1 MKITLISKKIIY
13 ISIIT
18 IVLIFTFS
26 LFGCKTSNQKKD
38 NETVTTNQQETGQ
51 ITSETST
58 DPEKET
64 ASNSDDAAEQEAIM
78 KDFDKLLAN
87 EVRSYQVV
95 LFIDENISKVSF
107 TNADLMLEKL
117 EYIQKSDRQFYTDL
131 LFEGDWQQQLNKI
144 FNRDIEIK
152 DLGKIKD
159 EKLKKIATEIF
170 NGGFKLIALEGSF
183 YPYIDYDF
191 LRKYLS
197 YLSQQYK
204 DCLNI
209 MAQESNKIYSR
220 DAALTISWNEL
231 SFRLINCE
239 QFLINYTEDNI
250 RRKTVGDLYMNYLV
264 SYIVGQNN
272 TPSYSYENNKINIEV
287 LNSYSKLILDYPDS
301 ITINLIKKYQEILG
315 EANDTMNDLV
325 FKKIDD
331 IYREAVRSFNL
342 DTQAL
347 LLKGIRNTYYQTS
360 FAKNGYIILVN
371 GEYIEKNGSD
381 EQENI
386 TIKLSEFIS
395 FGDFDGDGINDAA
408 VILMAEK
415 PNGIITYSLA
425 LNLNR
430 YFYFKNIQD
439 KIIGNNSELKILNLE
454 IKEGKIYLK
463 VILNNTENTMIFG
476 LKDDQFFEF

>member
-152 DLGKIKD
+152 DLGEIKD

-239 QFLINYTEDNI
+239 QFLI
-250 RRKTVGDLYMNYLV
+250 
-264 SYIVGQNN
+264 S
-272 TPSYSYENNKINIEV
+272 SW
-287 LNSYSKLILDYPDS
+287 
-301 ITINLIKKYQEILG
+301 
-315 EANDTMNDLV
+315 
-325 FKKIDD
+325 
-331 IYREAVRSFNL
+331 
-342 DTQAL
+342 
-347 LLKGIRNTYYQTS
+347 
-360 FAKNGYIILVN
+360 
-371 GEYIEKNGSD
+371 
-381 EQENI
+381 
-386 TIKLSEFIS
+386 
-395 FGDFDGDGINDAA
+395 
-408 VILMAEK
+408 
-415 PNGIITYSLA
+415 
-425 LNLNR
+425 
-430 YFYFKNIQD
+430 
-439 KIIGNNSELKILNLE
+439 
-454 IKEGKIYLK
+454 
-463 VILNNTENTMIFG
+463 
-476 LKDDQFFEF
+476 